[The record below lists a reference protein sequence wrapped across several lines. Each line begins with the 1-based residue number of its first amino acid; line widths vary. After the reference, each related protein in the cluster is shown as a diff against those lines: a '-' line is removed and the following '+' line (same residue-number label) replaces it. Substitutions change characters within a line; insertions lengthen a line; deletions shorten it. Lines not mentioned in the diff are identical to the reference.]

1 MKKSGFA
8 ASACA
13 VAMVACA
20 LPAVAQEP
28 VSCWDYNTI
37 ADNVG
42 SRFGLKG
49 TPDDAII
56 SRSAYYSLTKLPAKV
71 SAPLIGNHSSWFKI
85 EFKAEADGA
94 DTPLALSGLL
104 VELDN
109 VEVQQNAAGVKYE
122 NHVDAKGK
130 VHYMR
135 LLPLE
140 ARFRA
145 GDTTIVAPFRT
156 QGPDYKRQ
164 DVIVRLGAFAPETR
178 LAGSADAVFD
188 PKATLPLLQEIN
200 AAWRQAGTLTID
212 FALPEGGAVIAT
224 SGALPYVGDEA
235 GAEFTRM
242 NGRAREMLSGG
253 KCQYLE

>member
-1 MKKSGFA
+1 MKLSGFA
-8 ASACA
+8 AGACA
-13 VAMVACA
+13 VAIVAGA
-20 LPAVAQEP
+20 LPAVAQDP
-28 VSCWDYNTI
+28 VSCWDYNTL

-49 TPDDAII
+49 TPDDAIL

-71 SAPLIGNHSSWFKI
+71 SAPLIGGHNSWFKV

-94 DTPLALSGLL
+94 DAPLAPSGLL

-109 VEVQQNAAGVKYE
+109 VEVQQSVSNLKFE
-122 NHVDAKGK
+122 THVDADG
-130 VHYMR
+130 R
-135 LLPLE
+135 LHHLRLAPLE

-145 GDTTIVAPFRT
+145 GESVVAVPFKT
-156 QGPDYKRQ
+156 QGPDLRRQ
-164 DVIVRLGAFAPETR
+164 DIIVRLGAFQPSTWPT
-178 LAGSADAVFD
+178 GGKPDFD
-188 PKATLPLLQEIN
+188 PRATLPVAEEIM
-200 AAWRQAGTLTID
+200 AIWKKAGSMTIEL
-212 FALPEGGAVIAT
+212 ALPEGGAVIAT
-224 SGALPYVGDEA
+224 SGALPFVGDEV